1 MKTLKISSVVLLMGG
16 CMMTGVVRAQAPTP
30 VPPTLSRPIQMQM
43 QVLAQEVQQVSK
55 DFEAVNEQVKK
66 ELPGYHLDNNLKLE
80 KDAPPATKAE
90 PPVKK

>member
-1 MKTLKISSVVLLMGG
+1 MTLKSQTVVTLMA
-16 CMMTGVVRAQAPTP
+16 CLMMAGAALGQTAAP

-80 KDAPPATKAE
+80 KDAAPVTKVE